1 LKGLAALFPSP
12 AAGPFG
18 RRLRSE
24 RGARIPVTIT
34 SGFLGAGKTTL
45 IKHFLGTPEGRGT
58 AVVVNEFGAIG
69 IDDELLRSSSEKT
82 VLLGNGCLCCSTRS
96 DLQIALRRLATERER
111 GEVSHFRRIVIETS
125 GLADVGP
132 ILTTF
137 ISDRALGSE
146 FHVEAVVT
154 VIDAASTPDTLDAHV
169 EARKQAILADR
180 IVLSKI
186 DMTDAA
192 AIERLTERLRL
203 LNPRADI
210 FTAHHGTI
218 DPRVFT
224 APAHVTPTSMVS
236 FAGEPSHG
244 DGIHSFV
251 LCEDQPTVWQSFACA
266 LETLIALRGTDLLR
280 VKGFL
285 KVQGARGPVVI
296 QVVGHLAHPPV
307 ELQAWPNDDR
317 RTRVVFVTRGLAEH
331 QVRDLLAAV
340 RALSAGRPSEQSPG
354 VG

>member
-1 LKGLAALFPSP
+1 LSGLAALFPSP

-18 RRLRSE
+18 RRLRDE
-24 RGARIPVTIT
+24 RGARIPVTIA

-96 DLQIALRRLATERER
+96 DLQIALRQLAAERAR
-111 GEVSHFRRIVIETS
+111 GEVSHFRRIVVETS

-132 ILTTF
+132 ILATF
-137 ISDRALGSE
+137 VSDRALGGE

-154 VIDAASTPDTLDAHV
+154 VIDAASGLDTLDAHA

-192 AIERLTERLRL
+192 SIEQLTERLRR

-210 FTAHHGTI
+210 LTADHGTI
-218 DPRVFT
+218 DPGVFT
-224 APAHVTPTSMVS
+224 APAHGVPTSMVA
-236 FAGEPSHG
+236 FAGEASHG

-251 LCEDQPTVWQSFACA
+251 LYEDQPTIWQSFARTV
-266 LETLIALRGTDLLR
+266 ETLIALRGTDLLR

-285 KVQGARGPVVI
+285 KVRGARGPVVI
-296 QVVGHLAHPPV
+296 QVVRHLAHPPI
-307 ELQAWPNDDR
+307 ELQAWPSDDQ
-317 RTRVVFVTRGLAEH
+317 RTRVVFVTRGIAER

-340 RALSAGRPSEQSPG
+340 RALSTDGPSERSSA
-354 VG
+354 VR

>member
-1 LKGLAALFPSP
+1 LSGLTAFFPSP

-45 IKHFLGTPEGRGT
+45 IKHFLRTPEGHST

-69 IDDELLRSSSEKT
+69 IDDELLRSSSQKT
-82 VLLGNGCLCCSTRS
+82 ALLGNGCWCCSTRS
-96 DLQIALRRLATERER
+96 DLQIALRRLVAERAR

-132 ILTTF
+132 ILATF
-137 ISDRALGSE
+137 ISDRALGEE

-154 VIDAASTPDTLDAHV
+154 VVDAARAVDTLDAHS

-186 DMTDAA
+186 DLTDAA
-192 AIERLTERLRL
+192 AIERLNKRLRL
-203 LNPRADI
+203 LNPRAEI
-210 FTAHHGTI
+210 LTADHGTV

-224 APAHVTPTSMVS
+224 APARDAPTPMV
-236 FAGEPSHG
+236 AIAAEAIHG

-251 LCEDQPTVWQSFACA
+251 LCEDQPMIWESFART
-266 LETLIALRGTDLLR
+266 LETLIALRATDLLR

-317 RTRVVFVTRGLAEH
+317 RTRVVFVTRGIAEGH
-331 QVRDLLAAV
+331 VRDLLAAV
-340 RALSAGRPSEQSPG
+340 RALSADGASERSCA